1 MRLRSLPLTAFG
13 LAALLLA
20 GAASASS
27 PGHHGPRHGHHGMDE
42 QGFVQEN
49 AERLGLAEET
59 RQAIEAIVE
68 DSHARAAALHDEHR
82 EARHALKDL
91 LSQDVPDEATVMAQA
106 EELGRI
112 ETALSKH
119 RLATMLRIR
128 ALLSPEQRSQLLEIR
143 REKHARKEAV
153 REACAAEIGQW
164 CPDADSSW
172 ERMRCLRE
180 NEERLSET
188 CAAALE
194 PMRCE
199 HGHRSGHAGE

>member
-1 MRLRSLPLTAFG
+1 
-13 LAALLLA
+13 
-20 GAASASS
+20 
-27 PGHHGPRHGHHGMDE
+27 MDE

-180 NEERLSET
+180 NEARLSET
-188 CAAALE
+188 CATALE
-194 PMRCE
+194 PLGCQ
-199 HGHRSGHAGE
+199 HGDRPDPSGE

>member
-1 MRLRSLPLTAFG
+1 MRLRCVPLAALA
-13 LAALLLA
+13 LAALLVA
-20 GAASASS
+20 GAASARP
-27 PGHHGPRHGHHGMDE
+27 PGHGHHGHHGMDE
-42 QGFVQEN
+42 QSFIQEN
-49 AERLGLAEET
+49 AERLGLSEET
-59 RQAIEAIVE
+59 RQAIQAIVE

-82 EARHALKDL
+82 EARRALKDL
-91 LSQDVPDEATVMAQA
+91 LSQDTPAEATVMAQA
-106 EELGRI
+106 DELGRT

-153 REACAAEIGQW
+153 RESCAAEIAQW

-180 NEERLSET
+180 NEARLSQA

-194 PMRCE
+194 PMGCQ
-199 HGHRSGHAGE
+199 HGDRPDRSGE

>member
-1 MRLRSLPLTAFG
+1 MRLRSLPLTALG

-20 GAASASS
+20 GAASAS

-188 CAAALE
+188 CAAALG

-199 HGHRSGHAGE
+199 HGHPPDHAGE

>member
-1 MRLRSLPLTAFG
+1 
-13 LAALLLA
+13 
-20 GAASASS
+20 
-27 PGHHGPRHGHHGMDE
+27 MDE

-188 CAAALE
+188 CAAALG

-199 HGHRSGHAGE
+199 HGHPPDHAGE

>member
-1 MRLRSLPLTAFG
+1 
-13 LAALLLA
+13 
-20 GAASASS
+20 
-27 PGHHGPRHGHHGMDE
+27 MDE

-49 AERLGLAEET
+49 AERLGLGEET
-59 RQAIEAIVE
+59 RQAIQAIVD

-91 LSQDVPDEATVMAQA
+91 LSQDAPDEAAVMAQA
-106 EELGRI
+106 EELGRT

-128 ALLSPEQRSQLLEIR
+128 ALLSPEQRGQLLEIR

-153 REACAAEIGQW
+153 RESCAAEIGQW

-172 ERMRCLRE
+172 ERTRCLRK
-180 NEERLSET
+180 NEERLSEG

-194 PMRCE
+194 PLRCE
-199 HGHRSGHAGE
+199 HGREAGAAGE